1 MPFSFFVFELVT
13 SFAQSEIDSLRT
25 SNDELLTLNA
35 NAAAACSQLREVATR
50 DEATI
55 SELQGLL
62 EEQQRQQA
70 EASGTMAAAEQ
81 QLQQISQRALHLG
94 QELAQRQA
102 QVDDLQVMCSTLP
115 HLSNAHSFLLSAAIA
130 GSGSSVDSVA

>member
-1 MPFSFFVFELVT
+1 M
-13 SFAQSEIDSLRT
+13 QSEIDSLRT
-25 SNDELLTLNA
+25 SNDEYLTI
-35 NAAAACSQLREVATR
+35 NAAAAAACFQLREVAAR

-81 QLQQISQRALHLG
+81 QLQQISQRALQLG
-94 QELAQRQA
+94 QELAQRQV
-102 QVDDLQVMCSTLP
+102 QVDDLQVICRPLHHS
-115 HLSNAHSFLLSAAIA
+115 SSVHSFLLSAAIA
-130 GSGSSVDSVA
+130 GSGSSIDSVA